1 MIVLVQE
8 IIKGKNVLHKKQ
20 STRSHTLSA
29 AERKKKLESVS
40 IPADWMIAPYVFGTD
55 EVLKVSGLSLSTL
68 RRLIRENKIKPPFRQ
83 TERKLAWLST
93 DIAAWLKSRPEA

>member
-93 DIAAWLKSRPEA
+93 DIAAWLKSRLEA